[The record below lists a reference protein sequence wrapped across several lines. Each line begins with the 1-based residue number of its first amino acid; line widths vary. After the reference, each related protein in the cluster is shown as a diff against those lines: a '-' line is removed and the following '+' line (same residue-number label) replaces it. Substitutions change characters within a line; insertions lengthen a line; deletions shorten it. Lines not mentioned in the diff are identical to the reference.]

1 MTHEE
6 RVTNEARARILKA
19 LAHPSR
25 IFIVD
30 KLQNGPK
37 SVNELARLVGSDVS
51 TVSRH
56 LSVLK
61 SVGVLIDRRD
71 GVMTYYSLACP
82 CVRSFFEGVEMVL
95 RHNLSMHQSAL
106 NTPENVTS

>member
-30 KLQNGPK
+30 KLQDGPK
-37 SVNELARLVGSDVS
+37 SVNELTRLVGSDVS

-61 SVGVLIDRRD
+61 GVGVLSDRRD
-71 GVMTYYSLACP
+71 GVTTYYSLACP
-82 CVRSFFEGVEMVL
+82 CVQSFFEGVEMVL
-95 RHNLSMHQSAL
+95 RHNLSMQQSAL
-106 NTPENVTS
+106 NPPENVTS